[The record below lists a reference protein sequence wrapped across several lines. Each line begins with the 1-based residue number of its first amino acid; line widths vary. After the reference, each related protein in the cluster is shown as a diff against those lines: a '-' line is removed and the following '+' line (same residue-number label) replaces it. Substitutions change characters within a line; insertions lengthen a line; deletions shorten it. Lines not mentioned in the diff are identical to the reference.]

1 MSIFNKEESIEA
13 VFTKGNIIQSIIDGN
28 ENGRCPR
35 FYYKDYPLDHKLQ
48 SYVLLT
54 WQLDEDSVLGSKQYT
69 GDEQLCYVTALFD
82 SEVDSSGDVIQ
93 IKILSLRELEI
104 EHADS
109 ISGIEGEF
117 YIRGD
122 KLTVG
127 VSDFKE
133 VIKDAAVKYNEASAK
148 QDLLNGRRTKRINIL
163 EPTDSGLVENTP

>member
-1 MSIFNKEESIEA
+1 
-13 VFTKGNIIQSIIDGN
+13 
-28 ENGRCPR
+28 
-35 FYYKDYPLDHKLQ
+35 
-48 SYVLLT
+48 
-54 WQLDEDSVLGSKQYT
+54 YT